1 MQKIIPFLWFDNQAE
16 EAAKFYTSLFKNS
29 KIGKIAR
36 YGEEAAKASGRA
48 KGSVMTIS
56 FQLEGQD
63 FVGLNGGPHFKFTP
77 AISFFVWC
85 ETEKEI
91 DEKWAGLSKG
101 GLVRMEL
108 NKYPFAEKYG
118 WCEDKFGVGWQ
129 LILSSS
135 EQKIA
140 PAFLF
145 VQDKFGKGE
154 EAINFYMSLF
164 KNSKIEV
171 IARDEA
177 AKSVMHATFLLGG
190 QKFVLMESGMKEHK
204 YTFSPAISF
213 IVNCKTQEEVDEYWN
228 KLSKGGSTEQC
239 GWLKDKYGVSW
250 QIVPTVL
257 GEMLQDKDANKSREV
272 MKALLQMNKIEIK
285 ALKRAYNTTKK

>member
-1 MQKIIPFLWFDNQAE
+1 MQKITPCLWFDNQAE
-16 EAAKFYTSLFKNS
+16 EAVNFYTSIFKNS
-29 KIGKIAR
+29 KMGAIAR
-36 YGEEAAKASGRA
+36 YSEEASKASGRP
-48 KGSVMTIS
+48 KGSVMTVS

-63 FVGLNGGPHFKFTP
+63 FLGLNGGPIFKFTP

-91 DEKWAGLSKG
+91 DEKWASLSKD

-135 EQKIA
+135 RQKIA

-164 KNSKIEV
+164 KNSKIEI

-177 AKSVMHATFLLGG
+177 TKSVMHAAFLLGG

-213 IVNCKTQEEVDEYWN
+213 IVNCKTQEEVDEYWE
-228 KLSKGGSTEQC
+228 KFSESGEKGQC
-239 GWLKDKYGVSW
+239 GWLTDKYGVSW

-257 GEMLQDKDANKSREV
+257 GEMLQDKDSGKSKRV
-272 MKALLQMNKIEIK
+272 MAAMLKMHKLDINALRKAYENEE
-285 ALKRAYNTTKK
+285 